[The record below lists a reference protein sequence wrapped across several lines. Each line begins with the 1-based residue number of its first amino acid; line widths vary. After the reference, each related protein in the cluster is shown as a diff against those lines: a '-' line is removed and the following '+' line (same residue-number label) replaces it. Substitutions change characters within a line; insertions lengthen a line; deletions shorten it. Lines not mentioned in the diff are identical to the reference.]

1 MKKLVQVILKSL
13 VFFAAW
19 AALVGVIPVPT
30 CKEPAVWR
38 FWAEC
43 IPFGCIVLIN
53 LSFWLIEKRKIP
65 VFTLRKPGRCM
76 AAGFLAGLVWLAVPV
91 MILTAAGVLHLER
104 GEPVSMLWL
113 WLLSVLLNAA
123 MQELLV
129 RGYLYRLIRDKYH
142 AAAAAAV
149 TTALFTLMHGGILEA
164 GPVPVLNVLTMS
176 LLMTLVL
183 EYTGS
188 LLTPVIMHF
197 LWNSIGAVLLG
208 GVCLAEDYPH
218 VFHAVFAGEAW
229 LSGGAYKLEG
239 SAAVLAV
246 NLLLIAWFG
255 AKTWK
260 EKKHENHSGNRR

>member
-13 VFFAAW
+13 IFFAAW
-19 AALVGVIPVPT
+19 AAPVGAIPVPA
-30 CKEPAVWR
+30 CDNPAVWR

-43 IPFGCIVLIN
+43 IPFGCIVLVN
-53 LSFWLIEKRKIP
+53 LCFWLIEKRRIP
-65 VFTLRKPGRCM
+65 VFGLRHPGRCVST
-76 AAGFLAGLVWLAVPV
+76 GFAAGLVWLAVPV
-91 MILTAAGVLHLER
+91 VILTAAGALHLEK

-142 AAAAAAV
+142 AATAAAV

-164 GPVPVLNVLTMS
+164 GPVPVLNVMTMS

-218 VFHAVFAGEAW
+218 VFDAVFAGESW

-246 NLLLIAWFG
+246 NLLLIVWFSI
-255 AKTWK
+255 KLWK
-260 EKKHENHSGNRR
+260 KEERQ